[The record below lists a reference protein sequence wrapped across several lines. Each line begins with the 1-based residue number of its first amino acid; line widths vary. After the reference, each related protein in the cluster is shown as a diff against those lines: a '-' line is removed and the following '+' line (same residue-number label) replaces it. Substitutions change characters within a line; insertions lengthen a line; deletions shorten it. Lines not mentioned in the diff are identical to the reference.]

1 MTEITLI
8 LFLIA
13 HVIGDFYLQSK
24 ALAKGKQTSLKNL
37 VIHGLVY
44 LLAMTIVILPLLG
57 LSFFKWVLLAASL
70 HFLVDWVKILFT
82 KKHTLTDKNKTR
94 FYLMDQFLHI
104 ILLAGTVL
112 LAARFETIQWTP
124 LMISIIKYF
133 NLNMDLFLKWILALL
148 IVIKPVSITIGIIL
162 WQYQPVTVDK
172 EELGHPGVGALIG
185 ILERLII
192 LVMLSQSQYAAIGFV
207 LTAKSIAR
215 YNKLIENPQFSEY
228 YLLGTLLSM
237 LLVIVTHT
245 VIILS

>member
-13 HVIGDFYLQSK
+13 HVLGDFYLQSK
-24 ALAKGKQTSLKNL
+24 AIAKGKQTSFKNL
-37 VIHGLVY
+37 VIHGIVY
-44 LLAMTIVILPLLG
+44 LLAMAMVILPLLG
-57 LSFFKWVLLAASL
+57 LTFLKWVLLAASL
-70 HFLVDWVKILFT
+70 HFLVDWFKILFT
-82 KKHTLTDKNKTR
+82 RKRSLTDKNKTR
-94 FYLMDQFLHI
+94 LYLMDQLLHV
-104 ILLAGTVL
+104 ILLAGTVF
-112 LAARFETIQWTP
+112 LAAQVETIQWTN
-124 LMISIIKYF
+124 LMSLLIEYF
-133 NLNMDLFLKWILALL
+133 NLEIGLFLKWMLALL
-148 IVIKPVSITIGIIL
+148 IVIKPVSITIGIVL
-162 WQYQPVTVDK
+162 WQYQPITVDK
-172 EELGHPGVGALIG
+172 EEVGHPGVGALIG

-245 VIILS
+245 VIVL

>member
-13 HVIGDFYLQSK
+13 HVLGDFYLQSK
-24 ALAKGKQTSLKNL
+24 AIAKGKQTSFKNL
-37 VIHGLVY
+37 VIHGIVY
-44 LLAMTIVILPLLG
+44 LLAMAMVILPLLG
-57 LSFFKWVLLAASL
+57 LTFLKWVLLAASL
-70 HFLVDWVKILFT
+70 HFLVDWFKILFT
-82 KKHTLTDKNKTR
+82 RKRSLTDKNKTR
-94 FYLMDQFLHI
+94 FYLMDQLLHV
-104 ILLAGTVL
+104 ILLAGTVF
-112 LAARFETIQWTP
+112 LAAQVETIQWTN
-124 LMISIIKYF
+124 LMSLLIEYF
-133 NLNMDLFLKWILALL
+133 NLEIGLFLKWMLALL
-148 IVIKPVSITIGIIL
+148 IVIKPVSITIGIVL

-172 EELGHPGVGALIG
+172 EEVGHPGVGALIG

-245 VIILS
+245 VIVL

>member
-13 HVIGDFYLQSK
+13 HVLGDFYLQSK
-24 ALAKGKQTSLKNL
+24 AIAKGKQTSFKNL
-37 VIHGLVY
+37 VIHGIVY
-44 LLAMTIVILPLLG
+44 LLAMAMVILPLLG
-57 LSFFKWVLLAASL
+57 LTFLKWVLLAASL
-70 HFLVDWVKILFT
+70 HFLVDWFKILFT
-82 KKHTLTDKNKTR
+82 QKRSLTDKNKTR
-94 FYLMDQFLHI
+94 LYLMDQLLHV
-104 ILLAGTVL
+104 ILLAGTVF
-112 LAARFETIQWTP
+112 LAAQVETIQWTN
-124 LMISIIKYF
+124 LMSLLIEYF
-133 NLNMDLFLKWILALL
+133 NLEIGLFLKWMLALL
-148 IVIKPVSITIGIIL
+148 IVIKPVSITIGIVL

-172 EELGHPGVGALIG
+172 EEVGHPGVGALIG

-245 VIILS
+245 VIVL

>member
-13 HVIGDFYLQSK
+13 HVLGDFYLQSK
-24 ALAKGKQTSLKNL
+24 AIAKGKQTSFKNL
-37 VIHGLVY
+37 VIHGIVY
-44 LLAMTIVILPLLG
+44 LLAMAMVILPLLG
-57 LSFFKWVLLAASL
+57 LTFLKWVLLAASL
-70 HFLVDWVKILFT
+70 HFLVDWFKILFT
-82 KKHTLTDKNKTR
+82 RKRSLTDKNKTR
-94 FYLMDQFLHI
+94 FYLMDQLLHV
-104 ILLAGTVL
+104 ILLAGTVF
-112 LAARFETIQWTP
+112 LAAQVETIQWTN
-124 LMISIIKYF
+124 LMSLLIEYF
-133 NLNMDLFLKWILALL
+133 NLEIGLFLKWMLALL
-148 IVIKPVSITIGIIL
+148 IVIKPVSITIGIVL
-162 WQYQPVTVDK
+162 WQYQPITVDK
-172 EELGHPGVGALIG
+172 EEVGHPGVGALIG

-245 VIILS
+245 VIVL

>member
-13 HVIGDFYLQSK
+13 HVLGDFYLQSK
-24 ALAKGKQTSLKNL
+24 ALAKGKQTSFKNL
-37 VIHGLVY
+37 MIHGIVY
-44 LLAMTIVILPLLG
+44 LLAMAMVILPLLG
-57 LSFFKWVLLAASL
+57 LTFLKWVLLAASL
-70 HFLVDWVKILFT
+70 HFLVDWAKILFT
-82 KKHTLTDKNKTR
+82 KKRSLTDKSKTR
-94 FYLMDQFLHI
+94 LYLMDQLLHV
-104 ILLAGTVL
+104 ILLAGTVF
-112 LAARFETIQWTP
+112 LAAQVETIQWTN
-124 LMISIIKYF
+124 LMSSLIEYF
-133 NLNMDLFLKWILALL
+133 NLEIGLFLKWMLALL
-148 IVIKPVSITIGIIL
+148 IVIKPVSITIGIVL
-162 WQYQPVTVDK
+162 WQYQPITVDK
-172 EELGHPGVGALIG
+172 EEVGHPGVGALIG

-245 VIILS
+245 LIVL

>member
-13 HVIGDFYLQSK
+13 HVLGDFYLQSK
-24 ALAKGKQTSLKNL
+24 AIAKGKQTSFKNL
-37 VIHGLVY
+37 VIHGIVY
-44 LLAMTIVILPLLG
+44 LLAMAMVILPLLG
-57 LSFFKWVLLAASL
+57 LTFLKWVLLAASL
-70 HFLVDWVKILFT
+70 HFLVDWFKILFT
-82 KKHTLTDKNKTR
+82 RKRSLTDKTKTR
-94 FYLMDQFLHI
+94 LYLMDQLLHV
-104 ILLAGTVL
+104 ILLAGTFF
-112 LAARFETIQWTP
+112 LAAQVETIQWTN
-124 LMISIIKYF
+124 LMSLLIEYF
-133 NLNMDLFLKWILALL
+133 NLEIGLFLKWMLALL
-148 IVIKPVSITIGIIL
+148 IVIKPVSITIGIVL
-162 WQYQPVTVDK
+162 WQYQPITVDK
-172 EELGHPGVGALIG
+172 EEVGHPGVGALIG

-245 VIILS
+245 VIVL

>member
-13 HVIGDFYLQSK
+13 HVLGDFYLQSK
-24 ALAKGKQTSLKNL
+24 AIAKGKQTSFKNL
-37 VIHGLVY
+37 VIHGIVY
-44 LLAMTIVILPLLG
+44 LLAMAMVILPLLG
-57 LSFFKWVLLAASL
+57 LTFLKWVLLAASL
-70 HFLVDWVKILFT
+70 HFLVDWFKILFT
-82 KKHTLTDKNKTR
+82 QKRSLTDKNKTR
-94 FYLMDQFLHI
+94 LYLMDQLLHI
-104 ILLAGTVL
+104 ILLAGTVFI
-112 LAARFETIQWTP
+112 AAQVETIQWTSVMSP
-124 LMISIIKYF
+124 LIEYF
-133 NLNMDLFLKWILALL
+133 NLEIGLFLKWMLALL
-148 IVIKPVSITIGIIL
+148 IVIKPVSITIGIVL
-162 WQYQPVTVDK
+162 WQYQPITVDK
-172 EELGHPGVGALIG
+172 EEVGHPGVGALIG

-245 VIILS
+245 VIVL

>member
-13 HVIGDFYLQSK
+13 HVLGDFYLQSK
-24 ALAKGKQTSLKNL
+24 AIAKGKQTSFKNL
-37 VIHGLVY
+37 VIHGIVY
-44 LLAMTIVILPLLG
+44 LLAMAMVILPLLG
-57 LSFFKWVLLAASL
+57 LTFLKWVLLAASL
-70 HFLVDWVKILFT
+70 HFLVDWFKILFT
-82 KKHTLTDKNKTR
+82 RKRSLTDKNKTR
-94 FYLMDQFLHI
+94 LYLMDQLLHV
-104 ILLAGTVL
+104 ILLAGTVF
-112 LAARFETIQWTP
+112 LAAQVETIQWTN
-124 LMISIIKYF
+124 LMSLLIEYF
-133 NLNMDLFLKWILALL
+133 NLEIGLFLKWMLALL
-148 IVIKPVSITIGIIL
+148 IVIKPVSITIGIVL

-172 EELGHPGVGALIG
+172 EEVGHPGVGALIG

-245 VIILS
+245 LIVL